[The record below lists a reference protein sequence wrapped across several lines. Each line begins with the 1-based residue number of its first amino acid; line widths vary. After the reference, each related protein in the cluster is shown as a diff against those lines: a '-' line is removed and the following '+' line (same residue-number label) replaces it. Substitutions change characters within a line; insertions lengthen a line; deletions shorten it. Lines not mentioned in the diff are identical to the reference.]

1 MLWYKWFD
9 KIIYILIR
17 LEAFDF
23 LDHELFIA
31 KLNEYGFS
39 LLALSLIRDYFKD
52 NSKNQ
57 NRKLI

>member
-1 MLWYKWFD
+1 M
-9 KIIYILIR
+9 